1 MEVPPAPPSSPLVQ
15 RKRRLDLP
23 ASPEVS
29 SPLKKQLKGAH
40 DASPCA
46 VSALARH
53 ALDACASSVGTSS
66 ALGKSGS
73 ASENDP
79 FLLQGQKLGE
89 PVADAALAPLAV
101 EGKTLSPPPPLA
113 IRSASPALLRRVP
126 VSSMTPGNLLGAS
139 TASLAGDGRTGAQ
152 DSAGVDHVAAL
163 ASRIPPLFA
172 SRRDSEGIDL
182 GKTTLGSPL
191 RVRRMAVD
199 PVAGGAADGAHAVGT
214 AGASG
219 DVRGEGTPRRGHHV
233 LGAAGSGAA
242 SPMDSREDLG
252 RSRTPPRRGETPRNS
267 LSRLD
272 SVLPAT
278 PPRLPCTLFYE
289 QLRGR
294 AESPRSPV
302 ASSVVAPGLQ
312 ALGGEGTPL
321 GGARRPRDSFEFALT
336 DEAATPSPF
345 SRSKRRNRG
354 EEGSPLRGDPAP
366 VEVGPRSEANERQER
381 RSEMMEAQ
389 SPFRRS
395 PITGK
400 RQCVVSP
407 MRLTPARQ
415 SPACFRDGRGAR
427 GPNDKW
433 TSSCPTWLKRLA
445 SSTPAFFR
453 GVAPRER
460 SPVCSRRP
468 AEGSE
473 DGDTPHFLG
482 SLLALAGVASPQEQG
497 GESKPVKGD
506 ARENLNALL
515 HAVTALKLET
525 LEKLN
530 LGRDLER
537 LWRHYRT
544 LRIVC
549 DREHDSSRRLGL
561 SSQVFPAFQR
571 LTHASASV
579 GSVLASAPLNT
590 AQPGELESL
599 SEACKSPGAQTPSQ
613 QLEVDDIARM
623 LWLAPHLLGWRYRHL
638 KTSAGPSPRLA
649 MGAAALTTSPL
660 SRRRRPAPGE
670 EESAPLSPLKRNL
683 VLISGERLA
692 EGLELELLEFVLSPE
707 DKQAATLRTA
717 KEPLGA
723 PHPARDSEGAPQVV
737 LMSREVNPTLRLVQ
751 FRGVLVLWVFLWQLE
766 YLKQLEGACDVAR
779 LSGVFE
785 NAWLFLTRGQWVP
798 GFHPDATPLPPCH
811 ALPPRPAKT
820 LLRSPSKGGIGRD
833 RSAGDPLLS
842 APKALS
848 PQKTA
853 LLSALLS
860 KSSSP
865 IKSAHSNSSNS
876 PAAFSSPLSRRR
888 LGAASPGGSTGLL
901 SASTPTRGDE
911 RGRTLSRD
919 GAPAQ
924 AEGER
929 LVYRLSGADT
939 RLSTSSVSS
948 RISDS
953 SGVGA
958 TRAGSPVSPA
968 KSPQAA
974 AEQTT
979 PRRDASAAD
988 ISSPVSSV
996 RSGSAGASPISERL
1010 RQRTEARRQARLQQ
1024 EELRKQRAGL
1034 HQEARQWSN
1043 VRWVLSCLLDACV
1056 YRDPRKTIDTR
1067 VFVDVYIAKSKLPLR
1082 LDVVEECLA
1091 TLARVAPDMLSL
1103 NGSVVSFASAFD
1115 AAALVKLV
1123 DTRVVEAQKAAAA
1136 FDTTM

>member
-1 MEVPPAPPSSPLVQ
+1 METPQAPPSSPLVQ

-40 DASPCA
+40 DASPGA
-46 VSALARH
+46 VLAARH
-53 ALDACASSVGTSS
+53 ALDACASSAGASS
-66 ALGKSGS
+66 ALDKSGN

-79 FLLQGQKLGE
+79 FLLQGQKLGGAG
-89 PVADAALAPLAV
+89 ADAALEPLAV
-101 EGKTLSPPPPLA
+101 EGRILSPPPPLT

-126 VSSMTPGNLLGAS
+126 VSSLTPGNLLGAS
-139 TASLAGDGRTGAQ
+139 TASLSGGGKTGTQ

-172 SRRDSEGIDL
+172 SGRDSEGSDL
-182 GKTTLGSPL
+182 GKTTLASPL
-191 RVRRMAVD
+191 RLRRMAVV
-199 PVAGGAADGAHAVGT
+199 PLAGGAADGAHADAT

-219 DVRGEGTPRRGHHV
+219 GVRGEGTPRRGHHV
-233 LGAAGSGAA
+233 LGAARSGAA
-242 SPMDSREDLG
+242 SPMDMRKDLG

-267 LSRLD
+267 LARLD

-278 PPRLPCTLFYE
+278 PPRLPSTLFYE
-289 QLRGR
+289 QLRGH
-294 AESPRSPV
+294 AESPRSPTS
-302 ASSVVAPGLQ
+302 SSVVAPGLQ

-366 VEVGPRSEANERQER
+366 VEVDPRSEANERKER
-381 RSEMMEAQ
+381 RGEIMEAQ

-415 SPACFRDGRGAR
+415 SPACFRDGRAAR
-427 GPNDKW
+427 GANDKEAFA
-433 TSSCPTWLKRLA
+433 CPAWLKRLA
-445 SSTPAFFR
+445 GSTPAFFR
-453 GVAPRER
+453 GAAPRDG
-460 SPVCSRRP
+460 SPVCSGGP
-468 AEGSE
+468 GEGPE
-473 DGDTPHFLG
+473 DGATPHFLG

-506 ARENLNALL
+506 ARENLNTLL
-515 HAVTALKLET
+515 HAVTALKLEA
-525 LEKLN
+525 LENLN

-590 AQPGELESL
+590 AHPGAVESL

-638 KTSAGPSPRLA
+638 KASPGPSPRLA

-670 EESAPLSPLKRNL
+670 EESGPLSPLKRNL

-717 KEPLGA
+717 KVPSGA

-737 LMSREVNPTLRLVQ
+737 LMSREMNPTLRLVQ

-785 NAWLFLTRGQWVP
+785 NAWRFLTRGQWVP
-798 GFHPDATPLPPCH
+798 GFHPDTTPLPPCH
-811 ALPPRPAKT
+811 ALPARPAKT

-842 APKALS
+842 AQKALS

-853 LLSALLS
+853 VLSALLS

-865 IKSAHSNSSNS
+865 IKGAQSNPSNS
-876 PAAFSSPLSRRR
+876 PLAFLSPLSRRR
-888 LGAASPGGSTGLL
+888 LGVASPEESTGLLL

-911 RGRTLSRD
+911 RGRALSRE

-953 SGVGA
+953 SGVGTA
-958 TRAGSPVSPA
+958 RAGSPVSPA

-974 AEQTT
+974 SEQTT
-979 PRRDASAAD
+979 PRRNASAAD
-988 ISSPVSSV
+988 VSSPVSSV
-996 RSGSAGASPISERL
+996 RSSSAGASPISERL

-1103 NGSVVSFASAFD
+1103 NGCVVNFASAFD

-1136 FDTTM
+1136 FDKTM